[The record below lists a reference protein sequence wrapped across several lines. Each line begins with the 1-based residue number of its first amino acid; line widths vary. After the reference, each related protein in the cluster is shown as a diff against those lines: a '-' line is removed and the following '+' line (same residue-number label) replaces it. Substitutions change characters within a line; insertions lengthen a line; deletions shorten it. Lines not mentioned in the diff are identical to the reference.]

1 MAISSLDLAAVNG
14 SSLDPFDP
22 NNSTLFINE
31 NVASGT
37 IVAKIVGFAAGEN
50 PSQLVFTPSGSKG
63 DDLGHYEIV
72 QATSNGPNN
81 GSGPEWV
88 VGDWVVRVKNGGPV
102 EFNYEDIDGPTDG
115 ATHEVT
121 FTVTGKNGWVP
132 KATYTANFQ
141 FLLSDANDAPSDITF
156 GPVQPVQAGMGANVN
171 VVKATW
177 YDEDDP
183 FANPDFADNMYRF
196 SNGTLVSGE
205 YKIDPST
212 GQISTNE
219 QIDTSGQVSLI
230 VEAYDPDQPT
240 LKVTKTVI
248 FNVAGAPAP
257 TLSISATSASKA
269 EGNSGQTPF
278 TFTVTRSGSDLT
290 SDSTV
295 NWALSGIGIDPSDFS
310 GPTSGQVT
318 FLSGQTTKTITVFV
332 NGDTVVE
339 PDEGFTVTLSS
350 PSNATITTASA
361 SSTITNDDAPPAAPT
376 VSIAAQDAVKNEGD
390 SSTTAFTFTV
400 TRTGDT
406 SDISTVDWIFSG
418 SGIIDPAETDD
429 VAGQTS
435 GQVVFA
441 KNQTSATITVFING
455 DTAVEGHEDFTVTLT
470 NPQKATIGTAS
481 ASGTINNDDVAGN
494 PVAWT
499 ITPKD
504 ASKLEGNAGTTDF
517 VFTVTRSSASG
528 PATITWTAQGT
539 GNKAASGAD
548 FAGMTG
554 TINFPDG
561 VASINIVVP
570 VIGDSIA
577 EGNEDFSVTLS
588 NPSTGTI
595 TVPSANGVILDDE
608 NDAPTNIVL
617 AGSSVM
623 ELSGTGAVVGTLS
636 AQDPDDQAGFTY
648 TLLDNAGGRFRLNGS
663 QLLVDNG
670 FALDFEQAAS
680 HVVKVRVSD
689 SSGATYD
696 KSLTISVTD
705 WMGEFTTGTPLADIF
720 KGGVGNDTLSGGS
733 SSDKLYGGIGNDKL
747 SGGTGN
753 DYLWG
758 GDGKDTLT
766 GNAGKDFFV
775 FDSFNAKTNKKT
787 NVDAIKD
794 FKVKDDTIYLDNA
807 VFKALGKAG
816 TELKPAKM
824 KKDAFVIGSKAQD
837 KNDRIIYDNKKGI
850 LYYDADGT
858 GAKAAVQIAT
868 ISKKLLM
875 TEKDFFI
882 I

>member
-1 MAISSLDLAAVNG
+1 PM
-14 SSLDPFDP
+14 
-22 NNSTLFINE
+22 
-31 NVASGT
+31 
-37 IVAKIVGFAAGEN
+37 
-50 PSQLVFTPSGSKG
+50 
-63 DDLGHYEIV
+63 
-72 QATSNGPNN
+72 
-81 GSGPEWV
+81 
-88 VGDWVVRVKNGGPV
+88 
-102 EFNYEDIDGPTDG
+102 
-115 ATHEVT
+115 
-121 FTVTGKNGWVP
+121 
-132 KATYTANFQ
+132 
-141 FLLSDANDAPSDITF
+141 
-156 GPVQPVQAGMGANVN
+156 
-171 VVKATW
+171 
-177 YDEDDP
+177 
-183 FANPDFADNMYRF
+183 
-196 SNGTLVSGE
+196 
-205 YKIDPST
+205 T
-212 GQISTNE
+212 GQISTNG
-219 QIDTSGQVSLI
+219 TVATAGQVQLT

-240 LKVTKTVI
+240 LKVTKTV
-248 FNVAGAPAP
+248 
-257 TLSISATSASKA
+257 
-269 EGNSGQTPF
+269 
-278 TFTVTRSGSDLT
+278 TFTVTG
-290 SDSTV
+290 
-295 NWALSGIGIDPSDFS
+295 A
-310 GPTSGQVT
+310 
-318 FLSGQTTKTITVFV
+318 
-332 NGDTVVE
+332 
-339 PDEGFTVTLSS
+339 
-350 PSNATITTASA
+350 
-361 SSTITNDDAPPAAPT
+361 AAPT
-376 VSIAAQDAVKNEGD
+376 VSIAPLSASKAEGSSGSTPFTFEVTRTGDLSSGSTVNWSFSGSGVNAADTNDVQATSGSVSFAANESSKTITVLVNGDTTVEQNEGLTVTLNPVTNATIGTAAATGTILNDDAPPAPTVTIAAPSPSSVQEGNGGTKDMVFNLTRTGDLSSSSTVNWSLSGTGIDSNDVTAMSGQVTFAANQNSAAITVQVKGDAAVEADETFTVTITGAQNATIGQATASGTILNDDAPATPTVSIAPLSAVKNEGD

-400 TRTGDT
+400 TRIGDS
-406 SDISTVDWIFSG
+406 SDISTVDWTFSG

-429 VAGQTS
+429 VAGPTS
-435 GQVVFA
+435 GHVVFG
-441 KNQTSATITVFING
+441 QGETSQIITVYING

-499 ITPKD
+499 ITAKD

-517 VFTVTRSSASG
+517 VFTVARSSASG

-554 TINFPDG
+554 TINFADDQLS
-561 VASINIVVP
+561 AEIVVP
-570 VIGDSIA
+570 VIGDSNV

-588 NPSTGTI
+588 NASTGTI
-595 TVPSANGVILDDE
+595 NVPSANGVILDDE

-670 FALDFEQAAS
+670 FMLDFEQAAS
-680 HVVKVRVSD
+680 HVVKVRVAD

-705 WMGEFTTGTPLADIF
+705 WTAELTAGTPFADIF
-720 KGGVGNDTLSGGS
+720 KGGVGNDTLSGS
-733 SSDKLYGGIGNDKL
+733 SSNDKLYGGIGNDKL
-747 SGGTGN
+747 SGGAGS

-758 GDGKDTLT
+758 GAGKDTLT
-766 GNAGKDFFV
+766 GNTGKDFFV

-794 FKVKDDTIYLDNA
+794 FKVRDDTIYLDNA

-816 TELKPAKM
+816 TEIKPAKM